1 MKIYKI
7 LLKTTKYLLIAFT
20 LISIALII
28 IFLNYTFKVEVN
40 IPTNQNIEIY
50 DKNDN
55 LILKLNNQN
64 KQSYVKLEN
73 ISKYLIDAI
82 ISIEDKR
89 FYNHHGVDSLRI
101 GGALISNIKND
112 EITEGASTITQQYSR
127 MLYLT
132 NDKTYKRK
140 IEEIMIAIN
149 LERKYSKDEILE
161 AYLNTLY
168 FDHGIYGI
176 EDASLY
182 YFNKK
187 AAELSLAEAC
197 ILASIP
203 KGPTLYSPIKNYERN
218 KERKELILSELL
230 KDQKI
235 NQDEYTKALNEEIS
249 FYKNIQKNDP
259 YYSPY
264 YQDLIIKKL
273 KQLHIP
279 NDRNLI
285 IKTSLD
291 LNLNKIIINSLN
303 KYFPFDSDLQ
313 IAIIAMDPKT
323 GEVLDVIGGAN
334 YEESTFNRAISSL
347 RQPGSAIK
355 PFLYYCALE
364 KGFTPITTFYSG
376 PTDFNINNKV
386 YSPKNYLNI
395 YPNQDVTMAYALATS
410 DNIYAVKTHLFL
422 GTSTLYSKLKELG
435 FTSKI
440 HNNAS
445 LALGTSEV
453 YLNELVQAYAKLA
466 SLGKDVKENYI
477 KEIYDDQGNLLYK
490 ANHLFDQILDST
502 TCYILSET
510 MTNVFDNNLAINI
523 NVTGSKISSML
534 TKKYAAKSGSTD
546 SDNIM
551 IGYNSKIVLGIW
563 CGYDDNREIKND
575 ASFIKFLWADIL
587 EEYLK
592 EYSKNECWYEEP
604 NDVISIK
611 LNPTSGK
618 LANNYEYSKKLY
630 FNINNIP
637 WYIYDSY
644 NSDDYDYIEDDFDD
658 FYNIS

>member
-1 MKIYKI
+1 MKTYKI
-7 LLKTTKYLLIAFT
+7 LLKTTKYA
-20 LISIALII
+20 LISFLLLCLIMI
-28 IFLNYTFKVEVN
+28 VIFLSYTFKVEVN

-50 DKNDN
+50 DTNDN

-73 ISKYLIDAI
+73 INKYLIDAI

-89 FYNHHGVDSLRI
+89 FYNHHGIDTLRI
-101 GGALISNIKND
+101 GGALLSNIKND
-112 EITEGASTITQQYSR
+112 EIKEGASTITQQYSR

-149 LERKYSKDEILE
+149 LERKYSKNEILE
-161 AYLNTLY
+161 AYLNSLY

-176 EDASLY
+176 EDASIY
-182 YFNKK
+182 YFNKSAK
-187 AAELSLAEAC
+187 YLTLAESC

-230 KDQKI
+230 KDNKI
-235 NQDEYTKALNEEIS
+235 SIEEYNNALNEEINYNLS
-249 FYKNIQKNDP
+249 IQKNNP
-259 YYSPY
+259 YYAPY
-264 YQDLIIKKL
+264 YQDIIIKKL
-273 KQLHIP
+273 KELNIP
-279 NDRNLI
+279 SNKNLI

-303 KYFPFDSDLQ
+303 KYFPHNSDLQ
-313 IAIIAMDPKT
+313 IAIVAMDPST
-323 GEVLDVIGGAN
+323 GEVLDVIGGSN
-334 YEESTFNRAISSL
+334 YEVSTYNRATSSL

-364 KGFTPITTFYSG
+364 KGFTPITTFYSSE
-376 PTDFNINNKV
+376 TSFNVNNKI

-466 SLGKDVKENYI
+466 SLGKDLKEIYI

-490 ANHLFDQILDST
+490 ANYLDDQILDST

-534 TKKYAAKSGSTD
+534 SKKYAAKSGSTNT
-546 SDNIM
+546 DNIM
-551 IGYNSKIVLGIW
+551 IGYNNKIVLGIW

-575 ASFIKFLWADIL
+575 ASFIKFLWADII

-592 EYSKNECWYEEP
+592 EYSKKECWYDEP

-611 LNPTSGK
+611 LNPTTGK
-618 LANNYEYSKKLY
+618 LANDYEYSKKLY
-630 FNINNIP
+630 FNTNNIP

-644 NSDDYDYIEDDFDD
+644 NTDNFDD
-658 FYNIS
+658 IEEDFNNFYNLN